1 MTILSYLADYEAYQK
16 GRGLK
21 DGTVRVSLSQL
32 KRFDLW
38 LKAKRKRDVRRVS
51 LSDVKTWLDDLAVRL
66 APATVY
72 GHAIEVRNFFAYLK
86 TMGYLLTDPIEDL
99 DAKIYQGPDNKRGVF
114 TKSEIDAFLDALDVS
129 ENLALRAFF
138 ELLYSS
144 ALRLS
149 EGLNLTMA
157 DLDLRERT
165 LLVRNGKGGKDRYVP
180 FSQTALTFLQKYLDE
195 ERPRLVKSA
204 PAADREVVFLK
215 RKGRLTKQI
224 IWRAFAKTLETA
236 GIEKAG
242 RTVHSIRHS
251 CATHL
256 LEAGADVRTVSE
268 LLGHTSIETTARYT
282 HVQLDGLKRMF
293 KSYHPREN
301 ELYREIDD
309 VYREAAGK
317 LKEELSLKWQNLLG
331 RNTDGKKE

>member
-21 DGTVRVSLSQL
+21 EGTVRVSLAQL
-32 KRFDLW
+32 KRFDAW
-38 LKAKRKRDVRRVS
+38 LKEHRKRDVRRVA
-51 LSDVKTWLDDLAVRL
+51 LADLVAWLDELVQRL

-72 GHAIEVRNFFAYLK
+72 GHAIEVRNFFAFLK
-86 TMGYLLTDPIEDL
+86 TMGYLLTDPLEDL
-99 DAKIYQGPDNKRGVF
+99 DAKAYQGKDNKRGVF
-114 TKSEIDAFLDALDVS
+114 TLAEIATFLDALDVS
-129 ENLALRAFF
+129 DNLTLRAFF

-149 EGLNLTMA
+149 EGLNLTLA

-165 LLVRNGKGGKDRYVP
+165 LLVRDGKGGKDRYVP
-180 FSQTALTFLQKYLDE
+180 FSQTALVFLQKYLDE
-195 ERPRLVKSA
+195 VRPKLAKTV
-204 PAADREVVFLK
+204 AATDREVVFL
-215 RKGRLTKQI
+215 RRRGRLTKTI
-224 IWRAFAKTLETA
+224 IWKAFAESLEKA
-236 GIEKAG
+236 GIEKQN

-256 LEAGADVRTVSE
+256 LEAGADIRTVSE

-282 HVQLDGLKRMF
+282 HVQTEGLKRMF

-301 ELYREIDD
+301 ELYREVDD
-309 VYREAAGK
+309 EYRTAAAG
-317 LKEELSLKWQNLLG
+317 LKAELLRKWKILA
-331 RNTDGKKE
+331 TMAKP

>member
-1 MTILSYLADYEAYQK
+1 MTILSYLTDYEAYLK

-21 DGTVRVSLSQL
+21 ACTVRVSLAQL

-38 LKAKRKRDVRRVS
+38 LKGRRKRDVRRVH
-51 LSDVKTWLDDLAVRL
+51 LSDVSVWLDDLALNL

-72 GHAIEVRNFFAYLK
+72 SHAIAVRLFFAYLK
-86 TMGYLLTDPIEDL
+86 TMGFLLIDPIEDL
-99 DAKIYQGPDNKRGVF
+99 DAKTWQGLDNKRGVF

-149 EGLNLTMA
+149 EGLNLSLA

-180 FSQTALTFLQKYLDE
+180 FSQTALTFLQKYLNE
-195 ERPRLVKSA
+195 ERPKLVKTVIAS
-204 PAADREVVFLK
+204 DREIVFLNK
-215 RKGRLTKQI
+215 KQRFTKYI
-224 IWRAFAKTLETA
+224 IWRSFSQNLEKA
-236 GIEKAG
+236 GIEKTN

-256 LEAGADVRTVSE
+256 LEAGADIRTVSE

-282 HVQLDGLKRMF
+282 HVHFDVLKRMF

-301 ELYREIDD
+301 QLYREVDD
-309 VYREAAGK
+309 EYRVVASK
-317 LKEELSLKWQNLLG
+317 FKEELLRKWKIISKI
-331 RNTDGKKE
+331 DE

>member
-21 DGTVRVSLSQL
+21 EGTVRVSLSQL
-32 KRFDLW
+32 KRFDRW
-38 LKAKRKRDVRRVS
+38 LKGKRKRDVRRAS
-51 LSDVKTWLDDLAVRL
+51 LSDVTVWLDELSTHL

-86 TMGYLLTDPIEDL
+86 TMGFLLTDPIEDL
-99 DAKIYQGPDNKRGVF
+99 DAKRYQGPDNKRGVF
-114 TKSEIDAFLDALDVS
+114 TRAEIASFLDALDVA
-129 ENLALRAFF
+129 EHPALRAFF

-144 ALRLS
+144 GLRLS

-195 ERPRLVKSA
+195 GRSYLVKSTL
-204 PAADREVVFLK
+204 AADRETVFLRK
-215 RKGRLTKQI
+215 KGRLTKQI
-224 IWRAFAKTLETA
+224 IWKAFARTLEKA
-236 GIEKAG
+236 DIEKAG

-256 LEAGADVRTVSE
+256 LEAGANVRTVSE

-282 HVQLDGLKRMF
+282 HVQLDGLKKMF
-293 KSYHPREN
+293 KSFHPREN
-301 ELYREIDD
+301 GLYREVDD
-309 VYREAAGK
+309 AYREAVGK
-317 LKEELSLKWQNLLG
+317 LKEELGQKWRNLLG